1 MKRFSHIQRFR
12 SLVLVALAVL
22 WAVFMMIPSAAVIAE
37 KGGKGKPNDTSGT
50 TPTGDTSG
58 TTPTGDTSG
67 GDTGGTTL
75 KDTSD
80 TTPTGDTSNTTTPT
94 GDTSGGDTSNT
105 TTPTGDTSGGDTS
118 NTTTPTGD
126 TSGTTPTGDTSGEL
140 DLPHSDEYLCLN
152 FGLNCSL
159 SPARDTGW
167 SLTDYYTYCLSW
179 ELEPFTDECPD
190 PMGGYS

>member
-12 SLVLVALAVL
+12 SLVLVALAVH

-67 GDTGGTTL
+67 
-75 KDTSD
+75 S
-80 TTPTGDTSNTTTPT
+80 
-94 GDTSGGDTSNT
+94 
-105 TTPTGDTSGGDTS
+105 DTS

-152 FGLNCSL
+152 FGL
-159 SPARDTGW
+159 
-167 SLTDYYTYCLSW
+167 
-179 ELEPFTDECPD
+179 
-190 PMGGYS
+190 

>member
-67 GDTGGTTL
+67 
-75 KDTSD
+75 
-80 TTPTGDTSNTTTPT
+80 
-94 GDTSGGDTSNT
+94 
-105 TTPTGDTSGGDTS
+105 
-118 NTTTPTGD
+118 
-126 TSGTTPTGDTSGEL
+126 EL

-179 ELEPFTDECPD
+179 DLDPSNGECYD
-190 PMGGYS
+190 PMGVY